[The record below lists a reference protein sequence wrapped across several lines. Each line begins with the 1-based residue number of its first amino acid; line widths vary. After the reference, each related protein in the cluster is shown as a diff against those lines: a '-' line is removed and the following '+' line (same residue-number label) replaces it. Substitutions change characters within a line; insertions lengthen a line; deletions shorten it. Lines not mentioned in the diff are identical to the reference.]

1 MPRLRVLM
9 KNLFRRGAFEDQMT
23 DEVKFHIESRAA
35 DLIRSGMRPDE
46 AARRARLEFGGAE
59 GWKER
64 MREAGGLGWID
75 AARTDLRYAFRT
87 LRKNPV
93 FASVAILSLALGI
106 GANTAVFHLVNVVR
120 LRALPVANPAQLAT
134 VRVKDSHGG
143 MGVNSH
149 PADMTYPLF
158 EQVRERQQALD
169 GLFAWGHGGAAIGD
183 GAEMRPVRLLWVSGD
198 TFRTL
203 GIAAERGRLFTPDD
217 DRRGCARATAVLSH
231 SLWQSQF
238 GGREDIIG
246 KPLTIFML
254 QADVIGV
261 TPASFFGLEV
271 GRAFDIALPLCAS
284 GPSLDARNV
293 WWLSV
298 FGRLKPGWTID
309 RASAHLEAISPGLF
323 EATLPTGYAPSS
335 VDKYKTLRLEALPGA
350 NGISALR
357 QAYDTSLW
365 LLLAMTG
372 AVLLVACANLANLTL
387 ARANARA
394 REFAVRLALGASR
407 GRLTR
412 QLLSESLVLSA
423 LGTLFG
429 LALAQTLSGLIVDF
443 LRTSNDPIPL
453 DLNMDGR
460 VFAFAAALG
469 IVTCVLF
476 GLTAARRSAF
486 TNPGVALKS
495 DTRSGGAG
503 RERFVFQRVLVT
515 LQIAAS
521 LVLIVGAM
529 LLAQTFRNLV
539 TLDPGFHTEGVLT
552 AFVNFAR
559 LGLPPERRQPFMQQF
574 LDRLEALPEVESAAT
589 TTNIPLFG
597 SSWTMGVRILGAP
610 VERRGSSK
618 ITFTSPGYFRT
629 MRIPLLR
636 GREFT
641 IKDDKASG
649 GVAIVNQTFIQQFL
663 NGMDPIGQVFQTGQE
678 PGYPVAS
685 YEIVG
690 VVADTKYSRL
700 REDIRPIAFV
710 PAAQAPS
717 PRDGAAIVIRAAGA
731 TAVVPEAVR
740 RLVADVDSRA
750 ALGGISVY
758 DTQIRET
765 LVQERLMAALSGFFG
780 PLAMVIAAIGLYG
793 LVSYIVST
801 RYHELGVRVAL
812 GATRASVLGLVLRQ
826 SITLVGCGLLIGV
839 PAALLATRWM
849 TSLVF
854 DVSPRDLR
862 TIAAAV
868 VTLAAVAIGAAF
880 IPARRAASVDP
891 IVALR
896 VE

>member
-1 MPRLRVLM
+1 MTRLRVLL

-23 DEVKFHIESRAA
+23 EEIQFHIDSRAA
-35 DLIRSGMRPDE
+35 DLIRSGMRPHE
-46 AARRARLEFGGAE
+46 AARRARLEFGGSE

-64 MREAGGLGWID
+64 MRKAGGLGWID
-75 AARTDLRYAFRT
+75 AVRIDLRYAVRT
-87 LRKNPV
+87 LRKSPV

-120 LRALPVANPAQLAT
+120 LRALPVPHPTQLAG

-143 MGVNSH
+143 MGVNGF

-158 EQVRERQQALD
+158 EQVRDHQQALA
-169 GLFAWGHGGAAIGD
+169 GLFAWGHGSAAIGD
-183 GAEMRPVRLLWVSGD
+183 GADMRPVRLLWVSGEM
-198 TFRTL
+198 FSTL
-203 GIAAERGRLFTPDD
+203 GIAAERGRLLTPDD

-238 GGREDIIG
+238 GGREDIVG
-246 KPLTIFML
+246 KTVTIFML
-254 QADVIGV
+254 QADVVGV
-261 TPASFFGLEV
+261 TPPSFFGIEV
-271 GRAFDIALPLCAS
+271 GRAFDIALPLCAR
-284 GPSLDARNV
+284 GPSLDARHV

-298 FGRLKPGWTID
+298 LGRLKPGWTVE
-309 RASAHLEAISPGLF
+309 RATAHLDAISPGIF
-323 EATLPTGYAPSS
+323 EATVPSDYAESS
-335 VDKYKTLRLEALPGA
+335 TSKYKNLRLEALPAA

-357 QAYDTSLW
+357 QSYDTSLW

-407 GRLTR
+407 GRLAR
-412 QLLSESLVLSA
+412 QLLTEGLLLSA
-423 LGTLFG
+423 IGTLIG
-429 LALAQTLSGLIVDF
+429 LALARTLAGVIIDF
-443 LRTSNDPIPL
+443 LRTSNDPVPL
-453 DLNMDGR
+453 DLSMDWR

-469 IVTCVLF
+469 MVTCVLF
-476 GLTAARRSAF
+476 GFTAARRSAY
-486 TNPGVALKS
+486 TSPGVALKADS
-495 DTRSGGAG
+495 RAGSG
-503 RERFVFQRVLVT
+503 RERLSFQRVLVT

-529 LLAQTFRNLV
+529 LLVQTFRNLV
-539 TLDPGFHTEGVLT
+539 TLDPGFHTQGVLT
-552 AFVNFAR
+552 GFVNFAR
-559 LGLPPERRQPFMQQF
+559 LGLPPERWQPFVQDF

-597 SSWTMGVRILGAP
+597 SSWTMGVHIAGAP
-610 VERRGSSK
+610 AERRGSSK
-618 ITFTSPGYFRT
+618 ITFISPAYFRT
-629 MRIPLLR
+629 MRIPMLR

-641 IKDDKASG
+641 IKDDKASV
-649 GVAIVNQTFIQQFL
+649 GVAIVNQTFVQQFL
-663 NGMDPIGQVFQTGQE
+663 NGGDPIGQAFQTGQE
-678 PGYPVAS
+678 PGYPAAS

-710 PAAQAPS
+710 PAAQHPS
-717 PRDGAAIVIRAAGA
+717 PQVGAALVIRAAGA
-731 TAVVPEAVR
+731 TAAVPEAVR
-740 RLVADVDSRA
+740 RLAADVDSRLA
-750 ALGGISVY
+750 VAGISDY
-758 DTQIRET
+758 ETQIRET

-780 PLAMVIAAIGLYG
+780 QLAMVIAAIGLYG

-801 RYHELGVRVAL
+801 RQHELGIRVAL

-826 SITLVGCGLLIGV
+826 SLTLVAYGLVIGV
-839 PAALLATRWM
+839 PAALLLTRWM

-854 DVSPRDLR
+854 DVSPRDIR
-862 TIAAAV
+862 TIVAAV
-868 VTLAAVAIGAAF
+868 VMLAVVAIGAAL
-880 IPARRAASVDP
+880 IPARRAASIDP

-896 VE
+896 VD

>member
-1 MPRLRVLM
+1 MSRLRVLM
-9 KNLFRRGAFEDQMT
+9 KNIFRRGAFEDQMT
-23 DEVKFHIESRAA
+23 DEVQFHIDSRAA
-35 DLIRSGMRPDE
+35 DLIRSGLRPDD
-46 AARRARLEFGGAE
+46 AARQARLEFGGSE

-64 MREAGGLGWID
+64 MREAGGLAWID
-75 AARTDLRYAFRT
+75 AARIDLRYA
-87 LRKNPV
+87 LRAMRKSPV
-93 FASVAILSLALGI
+93 FACVAILSLALGI

-120 LRALPVANPAQLAT
+120 LRALPVVNPAQLAS

-143 MGVNSH
+143 MGVNGF

-158 EQVRERQQALD
+158 EQVRDHQQALD
-169 GLFAWGHGGAAIGD
+169 GLFAWGHGSATIGD
-183 GAEMRPVRLLWVSGD
+183 GTDLRPVRLLWMSGE

-203 GIAAERGRLFTPDD
+203 GIVAERGRLLTPDD
-217 DRRGCARATAVLSH
+217 DRRGCGRATAVLSH

-238 GGREDIIG
+238 GGRDDIIG
-246 KPLTIFML
+246 KTVTIFML
-254 QADVIGV
+254 QAEVVGV
-261 TPASFFGLEV
+261 APASFFGLEV

-298 FGRLKPGWTID
+298 LGRLKPGWTVD
-309 RASAHLEAISPGLF
+309 RATAHLDAISPGIL
-323 EATLPTGYAPSS
+323 EATVPTGYPQPSL
-335 VDKYKTLRLEALPGA
+335 DKYKSLRLEAVSGA

-357 QAYDTSLW
+357 QAYDASLW

-387 ARANARA
+387 ARANGRA

-407 GRLTR
+407 GRLVR
-412 QLLSESLVLSA
+412 QLLTESLLLSA
-423 LGTLFG
+423 IGTLAG
-429 LALAQTLSGLIVDF
+429 LGVARVLADVIVDF
-443 LRTSNDPIPL
+443 VRTANDPIPL
-453 DLNMDGR
+453 DLRMDWR

-469 IVTCVLF
+469 ILTCVVF
-476 GLTAARRSAF
+476 GLTAARRSAQ
-486 TNPGVALKS
+486 TAPGVVLKADS
-495 DTRSGGAG
+495 RSGAG
-503 RERFVFQRVLVT
+503 RERFAFQRVLVT

-529 LLAQTFRNLV
+529 LLVQTFRNLV

-552 AFVNFAR
+552 GFVNFAR
-559 LGLPPERRQPFMQQF
+559 LGLPPERRQPFMQEL

-610 VERRGSSK
+610 AERRGSSK
-618 ITFTSPGYFRT
+618 ITFISPAYFRT
-629 MRIPLLR
+629 LRIPLLR

-641 IKDDKASG
+641 TKDDKAAA
-649 GVAIVNQTFIQQFL
+649 GVAIVNETFIRQFL
-663 NGMDPIGQVFQTGQE
+663 SGVDPIGQMFQTGQE
-678 PGYPVAS
+678 PGYPAAS

-710 PAAQAPS
+710 PAAQHPS
-717 PRDGAAIVIRAAGA
+717 PQAGAAMVMRTSVT
-731 TAVVPEAVR
+731 TAAVR
-740 RLVADVDSRA
+740 QAVQRLAAEIDSRV
-750 ALGGISVY
+750 LVVGISDY
-758 DTQIRET
+758 ETQIRET

-780 PLAMVIAAIGLYG
+780 QLAMVIAAVGLYG
-793 LVSYIVST
+793 LVSYVVST
-801 RYHELGVRVAL
+801 RHHELGIRVAL
-812 GATRASVLGLVLRQ
+812 GATRANVLGLVLRQ
-826 SITLVGCGLLIGV
+826 SLTLVAWGLVIGV
-839 PAALLATRWM
+839 PAALLGSRWM

-854 DVSPRDLR
+854 GVGPRDIR
-862 TIAAAV
+862 TIAV
-868 VTLAAVAIGAAF
+868 GVLTLAVVAIGAAL

>member
-1 MPRLRVLM
+1 MRRLRVLM
-9 KNLFRRGAFEDQMT
+9 KNLFRRGAFEDQIA
-23 DEVKFHIESRAA
+23 DEVRFHIDSRAA
-35 DLIRSGMRPDE
+35 DLVRSGMRPDE
-46 AARRARLEFGGAE
+46 AARRARLEFGGPE
-59 GWKER
+59 GWKEQ
-64 MREAGGLGWID
+64 MREAGGLPWID
-75 AARTDLRYAFRT
+75 AVRIDLRYALRT
-87 LRKNPV
+87 LRKSPV
-93 FASVAILSLALGI
+93 FACVAVLSLALGI

-120 LRALPVANPAQLAT
+120 LRALPVPDPAQLAS
-134 VRVKDSHGG
+134 VRARDSHAG

-158 EQVRERQQALD
+158 EQVREHQQALD
-169 GLFAWGHGGAAIGD
+169 GLFAWGHGSAAIGD
-183 GAEMRPVRLLWVSGD
+183 GAELRPVRLLWVSGA

-203 GIAAERGRLFTPDD
+203 GITAERGRLLTPDD

-238 GGREDIIG
+238 GGRDDIIG
-246 KPLTIFML
+246 QTITIFML

-271 GRAFDIALPLCAS
+271 GRAFDIALPLCAR

-309 RASAHLEAISPGLF
+309 RATAHLETISPALF
-323 EATLPTGYAPSS
+323 EATVPTGYAAASI
-335 VDKYKTLRLEALPGA
+335 DKYKTLRLEALPGA

-357 QAYDTSLW
+357 QAYDRSLW

-387 ARANARA
+387 ARTNARA

-407 GRLTR
+407 GRLSR
-412 QLLSESLVLSA
+412 QLLTESLLLSA
-423 LGTLFG
+423 IGTLIG
-429 LALAQTLSGLIVDF
+429 LAVAQALAGVIVDF

-476 GLTAARRSAF
+476 GLTAARRSAH
-486 TNPGVALKS
+486 TNPGVALKT
-495 DTRSGGAG
+495 DTRAGAG
-503 RERFVFQRVLVT
+503 PERFSFQRVLVT

-529 LLAQTFRNLV
+529 LLVQTFRNLV
-539 TLDPGFHTEGVLT
+539 TLDPGFHTEGVFT

-559 LGLPPERRQPFMQQF
+559 LGLPPERRQPFMRDF
-574 LDRLEALPEVESAAT
+574 LERLEALPEVESAAS

-597 SSWTMGVRILGAP
+597 SSWTMGIRISGTPA
-610 VERRGSSK
+610 ERSGSSK
-618 ITFTSPGYFRT
+618 ITFISPAYFRT

-641 IKDDKASG
+641 SQDDKASA
-649 GVAIVNQTFIQQFL
+649 GVAIVNQTFIRQFL
-663 NGMDPIGQVFQTGQE
+663 HGLDPIGQVFQTGQE
-678 PGYPVAS
+678 PGYPAAS

-690 VVADTKYSRL
+690 IIADTKYSRL
-700 REDIRPIAFV
+700 REEIRPIAFV
-710 PAAQAPS
+710 PAAQHPS
-717 PRDGAAIVIRAAGA
+717 PQEGAALVIRAAGA
-731 TAVVPEAVR
+731 TSVVPQAVR
-740 RLVADVDSRA
+740 RLTGDIDSRVVLA
-750 ALGGISVY
+750 GVNEY
-758 DTQIRET
+758 ETQIGET

-780 PLAMVIAAIGLYG
+780 QLAMVIAAVGLYG

-801 RYHELGVRVAL
+801 RQHELGIRVAL
-812 GATRASVLGLVLRQ
+812 GATRANVLALVLRQ
-826 SITLVGCGLLIGV
+826 SLTLVGFGLLIGV
-839 PAALLATRWM
+839 PAALLVSRWM

-854 DVSPRDLR
+854 DVSPRDIR

-868 VTLAAVAIGAAF
+868 VTLAVVALGAAL

>member
-1 MPRLRVLM
+1 MTRLRILM

-23 DEVKFHIESRAA
+23 DEVQFHIDSRTA

-46 AARRARLEFGGAE
+46 AGRRARLEFGGSEA
-59 GWKER
+59 WKER
-64 MREAGGLGWID
+64 MREAGGLAWID
-75 AARTDLRYAFRT
+75 SVRIDLRYALRT

-93 FASVAILSLALGI
+93 FSCVAIVSLALGI

-120 LRALPVANPAQLAT
+120 LRALPVPNPAQLAS
-134 VRVKDSHGG
+134 VRVKDSHADL
-143 MGVNSH
+143 GVNGFPS
-149 PADMTYPLF
+149 DMTYPLF
-158 EQVRERQQALD
+158 EQVRDHQQALN
-169 GLFAWGHGGAAIGD
+169 GLFAWGHGAATIGD
-183 GAEMRPVRLLWVSGD
+183 GTNLRPVRLLWVSGE

-203 GIAAERGRLFTPDD
+203 GIAPERGRLLTPDD
-217 DRRGCARATAVLSH
+217 DRRGCGRATAVLSH

-238 GGREDIIG
+238 GGRDDIIG
-246 KPLTIFML
+246 KTVQIFML
-254 QADVIGV
+254 QADVVGV
-261 TPASFFGLEV
+261 APASFFGLEV

-298 FGRLKPGWTID
+298 LGRLKPGLTVD
-309 RASAHLEAISPGLF
+309 RATAHLDAISPGLF
-323 EATLPTGYAPSS
+323 EATVPTGYAASS
-335 VDKYKTLRLEALPGA
+335 VDKYKTMRLEALPAA

-357 QAYDTSLW
+357 KTYDTSLW

-387 ARANARA
+387 ARTNARA

-407 GRLTR
+407 GRLAR
-412 QLLSESLVLSA
+412 QLLCESLLLSA
-423 LGTLFG
+423 IGTVAGLG
-429 LALAQTLSGLIVDF
+429 LARMLADVIVDV
-443 LRTSNDPIPL
+443 LRTVNDPIPL
-453 DLNMDGR
+453 DLSMDWR
-460 VFAFAAALG
+460 VFAFAAVLG
-469 IVTCVLF
+469 MVTCVLF
-476 GLTAARRSAF
+476 GLTAARRSAY

-495 DTRSGGAG
+495 DTRSGAG
-503 RERFVFQRVLVT
+503 RERFSLQRALVT

-521 LVLIVGAM
+521 LVLIVGA
-529 LLAQTFRNLV
+529 LLLVQTFRNLV

-552 AFVNFAR
+552 AFVNYAR
-559 LGLPPERRQPFMQQF
+559 LGLPAERRQPFMQEF
-574 LDRLEALPEVESAAT
+574 LDRLEALPEVESVAT

-597 SSWTMGVRILGAP
+597 SSWTMGVRVAGAAAEHP
-610 VERRGSSK
+610 SK
-618 ITFTSPGYFRT
+618 ITFVSPGYFRT

-641 IKDDKASG
+641 IRDAKGSA

-663 NGMDPIGQVFQTGQE
+663 NGVDPIGQVFQTGQE
-678 PGYPVAS
+678 PGYPAAS
-685 YEIVG
+685 YQIVG
-690 VVADTKYSRL
+690 IVPDTKYSRL
-700 REDIRPIAFV
+700 REEIRPIAFV
-710 PAAQAPS
+710 PAAQHPS

-740 RLVADVDSRA
+740 RLAADVDSRI
-750 ALGGISVY
+750 ALAGISDY
-758 DTQIRET
+758 ETQIRET

-780 PLAMVIAAIGLYG
+780 QLAMVIAAIGLYG
-793 LVSYIVST
+793 LISYIVST
-801 RYHELGVRVAL
+801 RYHELGIRVAL
-812 GATRASVLGLVLRQ
+812 GATRANVLGLVLRQ
-826 SITLVGCGLLIGV
+826 SLTLVAFGLLIGV
-839 PAALLATRWM
+839 PAALLVTRWM

-854 DVSPRDLR
+854 GVGPRDIR

-868 VTLAAVAIGAAF
+868 VSLAVVAIGAAL

>member
-1 MPRLRVLM
+1 MTRLRVLM

-23 DEVKFHIESRAA
+23 DEVQFHIDSRAA

-46 AARRARLEFGGAE
+46 AARRARLEFGGSE

-64 MREAGGLGWID
+64 MREAGGLAWID
-75 AARTDLRYAFRT
+75 GVRIDLRYALRT

-93 FASVAILSLALGI
+93 FSCVAIVSLALGI

-120 LRALPVANPAQLAT
+120 LRALPVPNPTQLAS
-134 VRVKDSHGG
+134 VRVKDSHAG
-143 MGVNSH
+143 MGVNGS
-149 PADMTYPLF
+149 PSDMTYPLF
-158 EQVRERQQALD
+158 EQVRDHQQALD
-169 GLFAWGHGGAAIGD
+169 GLFAWGHGGATIGD
-183 GAEMRPVRLLWVSGD
+183 GTNLRPVRLLWVSGE

-203 GIAAERGRLFTPDD
+203 GIAAERGRLLTPDD
-217 DRRGCARATAVLSH
+217 DRRGCGRATAVLSH

-238 GGREDIIG
+238 GGRDDIVG
-246 KPLTIFML
+246 KTVTIFML
-254 QADVIGV
+254 QADVVGV

-298 FGRLKPGWTID
+298 LGRLKPGVTVE
-309 RASAHLEAISPGLF
+309 RATAHLDAISPGLF
-323 EATLPTGYAPSS
+323 EATVPTGYAASS
-335 VDKYKTLRLEALPGA
+335 VDKYRTLRLEALPAA

-357 QAYDTSLW
+357 KTYDTSLW

-387 ARANARA
+387 ARTNARA

-407 GRLTR
+407 GRLAR
-412 QLLSESLVLSA
+412 QLLCESLLLSA
-423 LGTLFG
+423 IGTLAGLG
-429 LALAQTLSGLIVDF
+429 LARMLADVIVDF
-443 LRTSNDPIPL
+443 LRTANDPIPL
-453 DLNMDGR
+453 DLSMDWR
-460 VFAFAAALG
+460 VFAFAAVLG
-469 IVTCVLF
+469 MVTSVLF
-476 GLTAARRSAF
+476 GLTAARRSAY

-495 DTRSGGAG
+495 DSRSGAG
-503 RERFVFQRVLVT
+503 RERFSFQRALVT

-521 LVLIVGAM
+521 LVLIVGA
-529 LLAQTFRNLV
+529 LLLVQTFRNLV

-559 LGLPPERRQPFMQQF
+559 LGLPPERRQPFLQEF
-574 LDRLEALPEVESAAT
+574 LDRMEALPEIESAAT

-597 SSWTMGVRILGAP
+597 SSWTMGVRIVGAAA
-610 VERRGSSK
+610 ERQGASK
-618 ITFTSPGYFRT
+618 ITFISPGYFRT
-629 MRIPLLR
+629 MRIALLR

-641 IKDDKASG
+641 IKDDKVSR

-663 NGMDPIGQVFQTGQE
+663 NGVDPIGQVFQTGQE
-678 PGYPVAS
+678 PGYPAAS

-710 PAAQAPS
+710 PAGQHPS
-717 PRDGAAIVIRAAGA
+717 PQVGAAIVIRAAAA
-731 TAVVPEAVR
+731 TAAVPQAVQ
-740 RLVADVDSRA
+740 RLAADVDSR
-750 ALGGISVY
+750 LLVVGITDY
-758 DTQIRET
+758 GTQIRET

-780 PLAMVIAAIGLYG
+780 QLAMVIAAIGLYG
-793 LVSYIVST
+793 LISYIVST
-801 RYHELGVRVAL
+801 RYRELGIRVAL
-812 GATRASVLGLVLRQ
+812 GATRANVLALVLRQ
-826 SITLVGCGLLIGV
+826 SLTLVAFGLLIGI
-839 PAALLATRWM
+839 PAALLVTRWM

-854 DVSPRDLR
+854 GVGPRDIR

-868 VTLAAVAIGAAF
+868 VGLAVVAIGAAL

-896 VE
+896 VD